1 MHIVVFVTAAN
12 KTQAGKIARS
22 LIRQKLAACVNIAGK
37 VDSLFWWNGAMDKAG
52 EILLVIKSRKDKFKR
67 IVKAVR
73 KAHSYQVPEIIALPI
88 IAGDKEYLRWIDA
101 TVR

>member
-12 KTQAGKIARS
+12 KIEAGKIAHS
-22 LIRQKLAACVNIAGK
+22 LIRQKLAACVNISGK

-52 EILLVIKSRKDKFKR
+52 EILLVIKSRKDKFKQ

>member
-12 KTQAGKIARS
+12 KIEAGKIARS

-52 EILLVIKSRKDKFKR
+52 EILLVIKSRKDKFKQ

>member
-1 MHIVVFVTAAN
+1 MHIVIFVTAAN
-12 KTQAGKIARS
+12 KKEAKKIAQS
-22 LIRQKLAACVNIAGK
+22 LLKQKLAACVNIAGK
-37 VDSLFWWNGAMDKAG
+37 IDSFFWWKGSPDKAS
-52 EILLVIKSRKDKFKR
+52 EVLLLIKSRKDKFKQ
-67 IVKAVR
+67 IVRAVR